1 MAYFDRLVAFPLLR
15 RIESSKEQAVLLAAM
30 TAHAVRIKSIAFIM
44 RNDYNDVMYSIK
56 YEKKAAT
63 KLRKIPAN
71 QRKLIIAKLA
81 DYAASPVLS
90 NQVKRLVGRD
100 AYRMRV
106 ADWRIIFEKHDGKL
120 LVLVLEIGAR
130 GGIYK

>member
-1 MAYFDRLVAFPLLR
+1 
-15 RIESSKEQAVLLAAM
+15 
-30 TAHAVRIKSIAFIM
+30 M
-44 RNDYNDVMYSIK
+44 RNDYNEVMYSIK

-63 KLRKIPAN
+63 KLRKMPAN
-71 QRKLIIAKLA
+71 QRKLILAKLA